1 MSVHD
6 KISSVVE
13 EEVEEEVVKDAKDGE
28 NSSTVNEEDV
38 EDAEDAE
45 DVEDFQY
52 FEEDVE
58 EESSGYLYS
67 DNELLIPAEEQG
79 NIMGRQTLKGARNSH
94 SNRPLA
100 RERYSG
106 FARNATRTPQCR
118 DRETVVVSTYATL
131 KVHWMQEGA
140 ISNQKALSEYREE
153 ISKPDDAKLNLSVV
167 DAVTY
172 NLMNQRAAFASRTLS
187 NGYLSV
193 TEDMRSDAYARHT
206 EYQTSANF
214 NKGVLQEKLEDFT
227 EPPSE
232 VMLHIRN
239 HNAYIMRGFKDEE
252 CWKEFD
258 PKFRTLLN
266 AWNDTVKDL

>member
-6 KISSVVE
+6 KNSSVVE

-38 EDAEDAE
+38 EDAE

-100 RERYSG
+100 RERY
-106 FARNATRTPQCR
+106 
-118 DRETVVVSTYATL
+118 
-131 KVHWMQEGA
+131 
-140 ISNQKALSEYREE
+140 
-153 ISKPDDAKLNLSVV
+153 
-167 DAVTY
+167 
-172 NLMNQRAAFASRTLS
+172 
-187 NGYLSV
+187 
-193 TEDMRSDAYARHT
+193 
-206 EYQTSANF
+206 
-214 NKGVLQEKLEDFT
+214 
-227 EPPSE
+227 
-232 VMLHIRN
+232 
-239 HNAYIMRGFKDEE
+239 
-252 CWKEFD
+252 
-258 PKFRTLLN
+258 
-266 AWNDTVKDL
+266 